1 MINDPIQRLRA
12 LAREAKNYQIERG
25 WTDTQL
31 CREIGHLGSTKT
43 FTRILDDADTLDEL
57 NIDKQLNSY
66 EAALEHITAR
76 REKDKLAEPEYDDFG
91 NVVNSRAAVLR
102 AITEDS
108 IARFVVIEGENGCG
122 KDAVKNALLKKHQK
136 TAIAVEA
143 NEFWRESLGVP
154 IRAIID
160 KLSLVR
166 MADEESGQPFQL
178 PRYPA
183 EQQEELFKEL
193 RKRKR
198 ILIIN
203 EGHHMGPR
211 GLNLIKSIIN
221 QTPTVV
227 IFLCIPA
234 LLRRLMTGAYDEAVQ
249 LFGNRL
255 CERVY
260 LPSPPKDEIL
270 LMFERRGVKWSDR
283 ETESLAAKVVE
294 HEAPSFGNWRIVG
307 QITRE
312 LVTLTKKNTRVTQAQ
327 FETAFTLVKS
337 RRVQR
342 QKERGVL

>member
-57 NIDKQLNSY
+57 NIEKQLGSY
-66 EAALEHITAR
+66 EAAFEHIKAR
-76 REKDKLAEPEYDDFG
+76 REKDKLAEPEYDDFA
-91 NVVNSRAAVLR
+91 NVMNSRAAVQR
-102 AITEDS
+102 AMIEDS
-108 IARFVVIEGENGCG
+108 IARFVVIEGENGTG
-122 KDAVKNALLKKHQK
+122 KDAVKSSLLKAHKK
-136 TAIAVEA
+136 TALAVEA
-143 NEFWRESLGVP
+143 TEFWRESLGVP
-154 IRAIID
+154 ILGIID

-166 MADEESGQPFQL
+166 QADEESGEPFQL

-183 EQQEELFKEL
+183 QQQEELFKEL

-198 ILIIN
+198 CLIIN

-211 GLNLIKSIIN
+211 GLNLIKAVIN
-221 QTPTVV
+221 QTPTVIV
-227 IFLCIPA
+227 FLCIPA
-234 LLRRLMTGAYDEAVQ
+234 LLRRLMTGAYDEAAQ

-260 LPSPPKDEIL
+260 LSSPPQDEIL
-270 LMFERRGVKWSDR
+270 LMFERRGVKFASR
-283 ETESLAAKVVE
+283 EVENLAGKVVFS
-294 HEAPSFGNWRIVG
+294 EAPHYGNWRIVC
-307 QITRE
+307 QVARE
-312 LVTLTKKNTRVTQAQ
+312 LVKLSAKGAVTQAH

-337 RRVQR
+337 RRVPRQSQR
-342 QKERGVL
+342 GAM